1 MRRWLPLPLVPL
13 LAGTLLLA
21 SCGLPPASLSSPSSP
36 PSSVPSSSAVMA
48 TWVPAGQVSETAL
61 SLLITAQHSV
71 VLDMYELG
79 NPALVAALVADHAR
93 GLTVHVI
100 LDATESQSAVAG
112 RALAAAGVPVRWD
125 HVPHGID
132 HVKLL
137 VVDGQQTLLGGV
149 NWGSS
154 SSYTTDGDVLEA
166 RDPVAAHYFAAEWA
180 TLGGHPSAPPEGPGA
195 WSGSAIGSQMT
206 ALLGHATRS
215 VDVAANYLTSW
226 TVQDALAAAAQR
238 GVRVRV
244 ALNPTAYGA
253 KAAAAW
259 LTAHHITVR
268 WAPTSPYLHAK
279 ILIVDGR
286 TLWIGSSNFSYHGL
300 SVNQELDTEV
310 ALPAGVAAW
319 WQALWARSRP
329 A

>member
-1 MRRWLPLPLVPL
+1 MRVR
-13 LAGTLLLA
+13 LAFLGPVALILSA
-21 SCGLPPASLSSPSSP
+21 CGSTSAASSP
-36 PSSVPSSSAVMA
+36 PPSRSVV
-48 TWVPAGQVSETAL
+48 WVPASSVSSTAL
-61 SLLITAQHSV
+61 SLLASAQHSV

-79 NPALVAALVADHAR
+79 NPALVAALVADHVR
-93 GLTVHVI
+93 GLRVQVI
-100 LDATESQSAVAG
+100 LDATESQSATAG
-112 RALAAAGVPVRWD
+112 RVLAAAGVPVRWD

-137 VVDGQQTLLGGV
+137 TIDGRQTLLGGV
-149 NWGSS
+149 NWGSG
-154 SSYTTDGDVLEA
+154 SSYTTDGDVLLPQ
-166 RDPVAAHYFAAEWA
+166 DPTASGYFASAWA
-180 TLGGHPSAPPEGPGA
+180 TLGGHRSLSPEGMGA
-195 WSGSAIGSQMT
+195 WSGSAIGTQLA

-215 VDVAANYLTSW
+215 VEVAANYLTSW

-238 GVRVRV
+238 GVTVRV
-244 ALNPTAYGA
+244 VMNPTAYGA
-253 KAAAAW
+253 KGAAAW
-259 LTAHHITVR
+259 LTAHHIAVR
-268 WAPTSPYLHAK
+268 WAPTTPYLHAK

-310 ALPAGVAAW
+310 ALPAGVTAW